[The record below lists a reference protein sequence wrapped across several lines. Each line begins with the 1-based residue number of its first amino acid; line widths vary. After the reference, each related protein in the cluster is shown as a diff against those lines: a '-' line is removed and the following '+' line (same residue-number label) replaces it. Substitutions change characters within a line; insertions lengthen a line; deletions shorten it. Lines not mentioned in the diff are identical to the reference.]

1 MERENPNLLHAYNE
15 THHSTA
21 ITYLVKKLITEG
33 GSLNDSIIIKAHEIL
48 MRGTSNQEKIN
59 KGFRNNNN
67 TFVGYVEN
75 GQNVIQFY
83 PISYNEIN
91 TAIKL
96 FCTYFNSSYTSD
108 FNFFVNPIISH
119 GLLAALQVF
128 NDGNTWLSRTLE
140 HIKIFYD
147 TKRYLYDSL
156 YLPVLYCSKAYTPY
170 RAQYRDLIVQIALN
184 PNYDTWN
191 EWILF
196 NLNRIQDQI
205 FYNTNNLNRIRSK

>member
-1 MERENPNLLHAYNE
+1 MTYTKEELLTLGSTNLENARQKIVGLHIFDYIDDLDLSDHTLDLLQYTLELYEEYLQLLKTFSKTNLDKILKSLKNLEIIDNHSLERENPNLLHAYNE

-128 NDGNTWLSRTLE
+128 NDGNT
-140 HIKIFYD
+140 
-147 TKRYLYDSL
+147 
-156 YLPVLYCSKAYTPY
+156 
-170 RAQYRDLIVQIALN
+170 
-184 PNYDTWN
+184 
-191 EWILF
+191 
-196 NLNRIQDQI
+196 
-205 FYNTNNLNRIRSK
+205 